1 MKFIILW
8 TISLTKQSEVFMTL
22 VKSTGN
28 KKVNLDFN
36 KEFINTF
43 SQKIQSSDITFI
55 NQTLK
60 DLHESDVAN
69 LIENLSNET
78 RIKLIELEEFKIDP
92 DIFIELNESIQ
103 SEVLQ
108 LLSSEAIINI
118 VKRLESDD
126 SIKIL
131 ENLETNK
138 KKLVLEKLPPKDKF
152 LLEEGL
158 SYPEDSAA
166 RIMQREFTAV
176 PSNWSVGQTIDYL
189 RENKD
194 LPKEF
199 LEIFIVDNDFKPVGT
214 VPSSRVLRTSRDSK
228 MNSIMTEM
236 PVLISVNMDKEEVGH
251 TFENY
256 NLVSAGVVNKEN
268 KLVGMITADDV
279 VTVVQEEAEEDAL
292 RLAGVGDEEITD
304 SVVIK
309 TKRRFNWLL
318 LNLFTALLAT
328 WVISN
333 FGASIEQMVALAFLM
348 PIVASMGGN
357 AGMQTLAVT
366 IRAIAKKE
374 LSASNFNRVVG
385 KEFIIGVLNGVI
397 FAIITALIVH
407 FWFKEI
413 SLSLLIGVS
422 MILNMIV
429 AGLFGILVPVSLK
442 KMNIDPALASSVFVT
457 TITDVIGFL
466 SFLGLG
472 SYYFLN

>member
-1 MKFIILW
+1 
-8 TISLTKQSEVFMTL
+8 MTL
-22 VKSTGN
+22 VKSVGN

-36 KEFINTF
+36 KEFIDTF
-43 SQKIQSSDITFI
+43 STKIQSGDIQFI

-69 LIENLSNET
+69 LIENLTNET
-78 RIKLIELEEFKIDP
+78 RTKLIEIEEFNIDP
-92 DIFIELNESIQ
+92 EIFIELNESVQ

-108 LLSSEAIINI
+108 VLSVTSIIKI
-118 VKRLESDD
+118 IKRLESDD

-131 ENLETNK
+131 ENLEKDK
-138 KKLVLEKLPPKDKF
+138 KELILEKLPPKDKF

-176 PSNWSVGQTIDYL
+176 PNNWSVGQTIDYL

-214 VPSSRVLRTSRDSK
+214 VPSSRVLRTSRESK
-228 MNSIMTEM
+228 MSSIMSEM
-236 PVLISVNMDKEEVGH
+236 PVLVSVNMDKEEVGL

-256 NLVSAGVVNKEN
+256 NLVSAGVVNKDN
-268 KLVGMITADDV
+268 KLVGMITADDI

-304 SVVIK
+304 TVIIK

-374 LSASNFNRVVG
+374 LSSNNFNRVVG
-385 KEFIIGVLNGVI
+385 KEFIIGVLNGII
-397 FAIITALIVH
+397 FAIITAIIVH
-407 FWFKEI
+407 LWFKQI
-413 SLSLLIGVS
+413 NLSLLIAVS
-422 MILNMIV
+422 MVLNMIV

>member
-1 MKFIILW
+1 MAL
-8 TISLTKQSEVFMTL
+8 L
-22 VKSTGN
+22 KSTGN

-43 SQKIQSSDITFI
+43 SEKIENGNIEFI

-60 DLHESDVAN
+60 DLHEADVAN
-69 LIENLSNET
+69 LIENLNPNT
-78 RIKLIELEEFKIDP
+78 RIKLIELEAFNINPE
-92 DIFIELNESIQ
+92 IFVELNESIQ

-108 LLSSEAIINI
+108 LLSIDSIIKI
-118 VKRLESDD
+118 IKRLESDNA
-126 SIKIL
+126 IKIL
-131 ENLETNK
+131 ENLEKDTK
-138 KKLVLEKLPPKDKF
+138 EKVLDKLPPKDKF

-176 PSNWSVGQTIDYL
+176 PSNWTVGQTIDYL
-189 RENKD
+189 REDKD
-194 LPKEF
+194 LPEEF
-199 LEIFIVDNDFKPVGT
+199 LEIFIVDNDFKPIGT
-214 VPSSRVLRTSRDSK
+214 VPSSRVLRTSRDLK
-228 MNSIMTEM
+228 MNSIMIEM
-236 PVLISVNMDKEEVGH
+236 PVLISANMDKEEVGH

-256 NLVSAGVVNKEN
+256 NLVSAGVVNKNN

-279 VTVVQEEAEEDAL
+279 VTVVQEEAEEDVL

-304 SVVIK
+304 SVMLK

-366 IRAIAKKE
+366 IRAIATKE
-374 LSASNFNRVVG
+374 LSKSNFNRVVG
-385 KEFIIGVLNGVI
+385 KEFLIGILNGII
-397 FAIITALIVH
+397 FAIITAVIVQL
-407 FWFKEI
+407 WFKQLN
-413 SLSLLIGVS
+413 LSLLIGVS

-442 KMNIDPALASSVFVT
+442 KLNIDPALASSVFVT
-457 TITDVIGFL
+457 TVTDVVGFL
-466 SFLGLG
+466 VFLGLAAL
-472 SYYFLN
+472 FLV

>member
-1 MKFIILW
+1 MAL
-8 TISLTKQSEVFMTL
+8 L
-22 VKSTGN
+22 KSTGN
-28 KKVNLDFN
+28 KRVNLDFN

-43 SQKIQSSDITFI
+43 SDKIEDGNVSFI

-69 LIENLSNET
+69 LIENLNPST
-78 RIKLIELEEFKIDP
+78 RIKLIELESFDINPE
-92 DIFIELNESIQ
+92 IFIELNESIQ

-108 LLSSEAIINI
+108 LLSIDSIIKI
-118 VKRLESDD
+118 IKRLESDNA
-126 SIKIL
+126 IKIL
-131 ENLETNK
+131 ENLVKETK
-138 KKLVLEKLPPKDKF
+138 EKVLDKLPPKDKF

-176 PSNWSVGQTIDYL
+176 PSNWTVGQTIDYL
-189 RENKD
+189 REDKD
-194 LPKEF
+194 LPEEF
-199 LEIFIVDNDFKPVGT
+199 LEIFILDNHFKPIGT
-214 VPSSRVLRTSRDSK
+214 VPSSRVLRTARDST
-228 MNSIMTEM
+228 MNSIMTVM
-236 PVLISVNMDKEEVGH
+236 PVLISANMDQEEVGH

-256 NLVSAGVVNKEN
+256 NLVSAGVVNKDN

-279 VTVVQEEAEEDAL
+279 VTVVQEEAEEDVL

-304 SVVIK
+304 SVMLK

-366 IRAIAKKE
+366 VRTLATNDLTKN
-374 LSASNFNRVVG
+374 NFTQNIL
-385 KEFIIGVLNGVI
+385 KEFNIGVLNGII
-397 FAIITALIVH
+397 FAIISALIVH
-407 FWFKEI
+407 LWFGDNL
-413 SLSLLIGVS
+413 LSLIISMS
-422 MILNMIV
+422 MIVTMMV
-429 AGLFGILVPVSLK
+429 AGLFGIVVPLTLK
-442 KMNIDPALASSVFVT
+442 KMGIDPAIASSVFVT
-457 TITDVIGFL
+457 TITDVIGFV
-466 SFLGLG
+466 SFLGV
-472 SYYFLN
+472 SAYFL

>member
-1 MKFIILW
+1 
-8 TISLTKQSEVFMTL
+8 MTL
-22 VKSTGN
+22 VKSTGD

-43 SQKIQSSDITFI
+43 SEKILSSDIQFI

-78 RIKLIELEEFKIDP
+78 RIKLIELEEFNINP

-108 LLSSEAIINI
+108 LLSTESIINI
-118 VKRLESDD
+118 IKRLESDD

-131 ENLETNK
+131 ENLDKNK
-138 KKLVLEKLPPKDKF
+138 KESVLEKLPPKDKF

-236 PVLISVNMDKEEVGH
+236 PVLIAVNMDKEEVGH
-251 TFENY
+251 TFESY
-256 NLVSAGVVNKEN
+256 NLVSAGVVNKDN

-304 SVVIK
+304 TVIIK

-374 LSASNFNRVVG
+374 LSTSNFNRVVG
-385 KEFIIGVLNGVI
+385 KEFIIGILNGVI
-397 FAIITALIVH
+397 FAIITAIIVH
-407 FWFKEI
+407 LWFKEI
-413 SLSLLIGVS
+413 NLSLLIAVS
-422 MILNMIV
+422 MVLNMIV

>member
-1 MKFIILW
+1 
-8 TISLTKQSEVFMTL
+8 MTL

-36 KEFINTF
+36 KEFISIF
-43 SQKIQSSDITFI
+43 SDKIRSSDIQFI

-78 RIKLIELEEFKIDP
+78 RTKLIEIEGFNIDP

-108 LLSSEAIINI
+108 ILSAESIVNII
-118 VKRLESDD
+118 KRLESDD

-131 ENLETNK
+131 ENLEKEK
-138 KKLVLEKLPPKDKF
+138 KDTILDKLPPKDKF

-228 MNSIMTEM
+228 MNSIMAEM
-236 PVLISVNMDKEEVGH
+236 PVLIPVNMDKEEVGH

-256 NLVSAGVVNKEN
+256 NLLSAGVVNKDN
-268 KLVGMITADDV
+268 KLVGMITADDA
-279 VTVVQEEAEEDAL
+279 VTVVQEEAEEDVL

-304 SVVIK
+304 SVIIK

-374 LSASNFNRVVG
+374 LSISNFNRVVG
-385 KEFIIGVLNGVI
+385 KEFIIGVLNGII
-397 FAIITALIVH
+397 FAIITAVIVH
-407 FWFKEI
+407 LWFKEI
-413 SLSLLIGVS
+413 NLSLLIGVS
-422 MILNMIV
+422 MILNMIA

>member
-1 MKFIILW
+1 
-8 TISLTKQSEVFMTL
+8 MTL
-22 VKSTGN
+22 VKKIKD
-28 KKVNLDFN
+28 KKVNFEFN
-36 KEFINTF
+36 KEFIKVVTD
-43 SQKIQSSDITFI
+43 KIANNDALFIINSFKEMHPADAADII
-55 NQTLK
+55 EHLSEN
-60 DLHESDVAN
+60 DRES
-69 LIENLSNET
+69 L
-78 RIKLIELEEFKIDP
+78 IKLNSFKIDP
-92 DIFIELNESIQ
+92 EVFVELNESVQTEIIKF
-103 SEVLQ
+103 
-108 LLSSEAIINI
+108 LSSESI
-118 VKRLESDD
+118 VRILKNLESDD
-126 SIKIL
+126 AIAIL
-131 ENLETNK
+131 ENIEEKNK
-138 KKLVLEKLPPKDKF
+138 NSILSALPPKDRF
-152 LLEEGL
+152 ALLEGL

-166 RIMQREFTAV
+166 RIMQREFTAI

-194 LPKEF
+194 LPEEF
-199 LEIFIVDNDFKPVGT
+199 LEIFIVDNDFKPIGT
-214 VPSSRVLRTSRDSK
+214 VPSSRVLRTSRDLK
-228 MNSIMTEM
+228 MNSIMREM
-236 PVLISVNMDKEEVGH
+236 PVLISVNMDKEEVGL

-304 SVVIK
+304 SVMLK

-328 WVISN
+328 WVISF

-366 IRAIAKKE
+366 IRAIATKE
-374 LSASNFNRVVG
+374 LSKSNFNRVVG
-385 KEFIIGVLNGVI
+385 KEFLIGILNGII
-397 FAIITALIVH
+397 FAIITAIIVQL
-407 FWFKEI
+407 WFKELN
-413 SLSLLIGVS
+413 LSLIIGIS
-422 MILNMIV
+422 MVLNMIV

-442 KMNIDPALASSVFVT
+442 KLNIDPALASSVFVT

-472 SYYFLN
+472 SFYFLN

>member
-1 MKFIILW
+1 
-8 TISLTKQSEVFMTL
+8 MTL
-22 VKSTGN
+22 PKSREA

-36 KEFINTF
+36 KDFINTF
-43 SQKIQSSDITFI
+43 TQNIESRNVEFI

-60 DLHESDVAN
+60 NLHEADVAN
-69 LIENLSNET
+69 LIENLNPDT
-78 RIKLIELEEFKIDP
+78 RNKLIEIESFNIDP
-92 DIFIELNESIQ
+92 EIFIELNESIQ

-108 LLSSEAIINI
+108 LLSIDSLIKII
-118 VKRLESDD
+118 KRLESDNA
-126 SIKIL
+126 IKIV
-131 ENLETNK
+131 ENLSKEVK
-138 KKLVLEKLPPKDKF
+138 EKVLEKLPPKDKF
-152 LLEEGL
+152 LLQEGL

-176 PSNWSVGQTIDYL
+176 PSDWTVGQTIDYL

-194 LPKEF
+194 LPEEF
-199 LEIFIVDNDFKPVGT
+199 LEIFIVDNEFKPIGT
-214 VPSSRVLRTSRDSK
+214 VPSSRVLRTSRDLK
-228 MNSIMTEM
+228 MNTIMREM
-236 PVLISVNMDKEEVGH
+236 PVLISVNMDKEEVGL

-304 SVVIK
+304 SVMLK

-328 WVISN
+328 WVISF
-333 FGASIEQMVALAFLM
+333 FGASIQQMVALAFLM

-366 IRAIAKKE
+366 IRAIATKE
-374 LSASNFNRVVG
+374 LSKSNFNRVVG
-385 KEFIIGVLNGVI
+385 KEFLIGILNGII
-397 FAIITALIVH
+397 FAIITAIIVQL
-407 FWFKEI
+407 WFKELN
-413 SLSLLIGVS
+413 LSLLIGIS
-422 MILNMIV
+422 MVLNMIV

-442 KMNIDPALASSVFVT
+442 KLNIDPALASSVFVT

-472 SYYFLN
+472 SFYFLN